1 MAIRFLAIRLPT
13 RDSNSTV
20 TTTAPARALGW
31 VDEPAAEGVPGT
43 QLRARGWA
51 LDPAGIA
58 AVEIRCNGARLAAR
72 YGLPRSDV
80 AAIHAGFPN
89 GERCG
94 FDFDADLAPSIGAFA
109 LPRQRVEFVAITRDG
124 RETLIAVKSLIDPS
138 RSGLWNGVAA
148 PGTHPFQL
156 LPALSGIPDG
166 GIGPLEHRYR
176 PYESDTIRVGM
187 RVPILYLRTTKGAD
201 GDYAFDAEFDT
212 ARTSGGRRIADDSL
226 AALLEAARKRDLP
239 LLVTLNGGIWAD
251 ASGSA
256 PEWDINDALEEDVAN
271 CQWNERDE
279 VMPDDMLKHLPGSQE
294 APELARAL
302 TLNVYASEVR
312 RYKKRNLQQ
321 AAAVLVPWM
330 RRYPGLFVGVNL
342 DPDVYIN
349 PFFNEEQWYDY
360 NPGTLRQFRHWLA
373 GTGPYVGASL
383 PGVPDLSAYRRAD
396 PLTLAEVARVTGRG
410 IRDWD
415 DVDPPR
421 SFPRESGR
429 EYWNDPWV
437 AQWERF
443 RRHLVSLHYDDLAR
457 WLIEAGIPGE
467 RIWSSQGFI
476 GTHPGCMP
484 LALFEASPVKN
495 YDSGGVSI
503 AGSRPRGA
511 HLGAILY
518 GSAAD
523 NTTSTENG
531 KPLHSIL
538 AEVDPDFA
546 VVEFNTADL
555 QNLGAHPE
563 YVSAYRGLRDLWNAQ
578 ASLVSPMAWNGS
590 SGLYAGTA
598 GYAAHT
604 AWRDTPLEDA
614 ALDFLLDRAGL
625 PRESRLWTFGSQ
637 RYADDDGWKA
647 EVGHAVAGPGRLALL
662 PDHDGRIVL
671 ASPRGIRFDIS
682 RGMIVI
688 LGLSVNAP
696 LASIAIDAIS
706 ERDGSPPL
714 HSAVGIDSTGD
725 GCLRHTAAGIA
736 IAVATASVEPDTCEP
751 NTFVRS
757 VDQIRIELHFS
768 ASDPV
773 GLARI
778 AIVAAAPRP
787 S

>member
-1 MAIRFLAIRLPT
+1 MTA
-13 RDSNSTV
+13 
-20 TTTAPARALGW
+20 TAPARALGW

-43 QLRARGWA
+43 RLRARGWA

-72 YGLPRSDV
+72 YGLLRADV
-80 AAIHAGFPN
+80 AAIHAGFPD

-94 FDFDADLAPSIGAFA
+94 FDLDADLAPSIGAFG

-124 RETLIAVKSLIDPS
+124 RETLLAVKSLIDPS
-138 RSGLWNGVAA
+138 RSALWNGVAA
-148 PGTHPFQL
+148 THAYPFHL
-156 LPALSGIPDG
+156 LPALSGVRDG

-176 PYESDTIRVGM
+176 PYESSTIRVGM
-187 RVPILYLRTTKGAD
+187 RVPILYLRTTKGAAD
-201 GDYAFDAEFDT
+201 DFAFDAEFDT
-212 ARTSGGRRIADDSL
+212 ARTTGERRIADDSL
-226 AALLEAARKRDLP
+226 AALLEAARERDLP

-279 VMPDDMLKHLPGSQE
+279 VMPDDMLKHLPGSHE

-302 TLNVYASEVR
+302 TLNVYASDVR

-321 AAAVLVPWM
+321 AAAVLVPWIG
-330 RRYPGLFVGVNL
+330 RHPELFVGVNL

-383 PGVPDLSAYRRAD
+383 PGVPDLSAWRRTD
-396 PLTLAEVARVTGRG
+396 PLALAEVARLAGRD
-410 IRDWD
+410 IRSWD

-421 SFPRESGR
+421 SFPREPGR
-429 EYWNDPWV
+429 EYWNDAWV

-443 RRHLVSLHYDDLAR
+443 RRHLVSLHYDDLTR

-484 LALFEASPVKN
+484 LALFEESPVKN
-495 YDSGGVSI
+495 YDSAGVSI
-503 AGSRPRGA
+503 AGSKPRGA

-555 QNLGAHPE
+555 QNLGARPE
-563 YVSAYRGLRDLWNAQ
+563 YASAYRGLRDLWNAQ
-578 ASLVSPMAWNGS
+578 ASLVSPMAWNGA
-590 SGLYAGTA
+590 SGLYAGTT

-625 PRESRLWTFGSQ
+625 PRGSRLWTYGSQ
-637 RYADDDGWKA
+637 RHADDDGWKA
-647 EVGHAVAGPGRLALL
+647 EVGHAVAGPGTLALL
-662 PDHDGRIVL
+662 PDHDGRVVL
-671 ASPRGIRFDIS
+671 LSPAGLDVGAAGVTRV
-682 RGMIVI
+682 VI
-688 LGLSVNAP
+688 GLPANVCATFVGV
-696 LASIAIDAIS
+696 DAF
-706 ERDGSPPL
+706 
-714 HSAVGIDSTGD
+714 TGD
-725 GCLRHTAAGIA
+725 GERSPWRTAVDAAEADHLRRTAAGI
-736 IAVATASVEPDTCEP
+736 VVTLQPASAGADASACL
-751 NTFVRS
+751 
-757 VDQIRIELHFS
+757 VDRIRIELRFG

-778 AIVAAAPRP
+778 AILAGTA
-787 S
+787 